1 MLFSEIFRTLKPNG
15 MFVAGDWLRGEY
27 EKVSEQMALFYKL
40 TDNEF
45 DMVTLKKYGLKLK
58 EAGFANLMLRDRNEW
73 YLDVAKRE
81 LDTIRG
87 LKDEII
93 ATVGLE
99 TYENAWESFWQ
110 VLVNTLTSGKFRPA
124 HIRASKIN

>member
-1 MLFSEIFRTLKPNG
+1 
-15 MFVAGDWLRGEY
+15 
-27 EKVSEQMALFYKL
+27 
-40 TDNEF
+40 
-45 DMVTLKKYGLKLK
+45 MVTLKKYGLKLK
-58 EAGFANLMLRDRNEW
+58 EAGFANVMLRDRNEW

-81 LDTIRG
+81 LDAIRG

-99 TYENAWESFWQ
+99 TYGNAWESFWQ

-124 HIRASKIN
+124 HIGRVKLTK

>member
-1 MLFSEIFRTLKPNG
+1 
-15 MFVAGDWLRGEY
+15 
-27 EKVSEQMALFYKL
+27 
-40 TDNEF
+40 
-45 DMVTLKKYGLKLK
+45 
-58 EAGFANLMLRDRNEW
+58 MLRDRNEW

-93 ATVGLE
+93 AAVGLE

-110 VLVNTLTSGKFRPA
+110 ILVNTSETHFAENDGVSIA
-124 HIRASKIN
+124 HQVFGDSPGFHFS

>member
-1 MLFSEIFRTLKPNG
+1 
-15 MFVAGDWLRGEY
+15 
-27 EKVSEQMALFYKL
+27 MALFYKL

-58 EAGFANLMLRDRNEW
+58 EAGFANVMLRDRNEW

-81 LDTIRG
+81 LDAIRG

-110 VLVNTLTSGKFRPA
+110 VLVNTLTSGEFRPA